1 MTNQTF
7 TPSGSAPVAASP
19 YSAMLADLRA
29 IAPLAV
35 DMDAALQH
43 AIDIK
48 TKPPG
53 SLGAL
58 ERVARQIG
66 RIQRSATPALTRP
79 AMLVFAGDHG
89 VVAAGVSPY
98 PQAVTAQ
105 MVHNFLGGGAAINV
119 FCRANDIALEV
130 VNAGVAADF
139 PSKDGLVD
147 IPVGRGTRNFLETP
161 AMTRAEVEAA
171 LAGGAARVAAHAA
184 RGTRMIGFGEMGIG
198 NTSAAACL
206 MQRLTG
212 LPLEACVGRGTG
224 VDDAGL
230 ARKREVLAR
239 ALAAH
244 PVSDDPLDTLATF
257 GGFEIA
263 MMTGAYLAAAK
274 LGMVIVVDGFIST
287 SALLVASRLAPA
299 VLDYCVFAH
308 ASDEAGHRA
317 MLDALGALPLLQLGL
332 RLGEGTGAA
341 LAMPLV
347 LAAAAFLREMA
358 TFEAAGVSD
367 RGSEAHAS

>member
-1 MTNQTF
+1 MTAF
-7 TPSGSAPVAASP
+7 SPLLAELFDIAAPSTT
-19 YSAMLADLRA
+19 
-29 IAPLAV
+29 
-35 DMDAALQH
+35 MDAALQH

-58 ERVARQIG
+58 ERVAHRIG
-66 RIQRSATPALTRP
+66 RIQQSATPELTRP

-89 VVAAGVSPY
+89 VVASGVSPY

-105 MVHNFLGGGAAINV
+105 MVLNFLRGGAAINV
-119 FCRANDIALEV
+119 FCRAGGIEMEV
-130 VNAGVAADF
+130 INAGVAADF
-139 PSKDGLVD
+139 PAHASLVD
-147 IPVGRGTRNFLETP
+147 IPVARGTQNFVDMP
-161 AMTRAEVEAA
+161 AMTREQLETA
-171 LAGGAARVAAHAA
+171 LAAGAARVVAHAS

-212 LPLEACVGRGTG
+212 RPLADCVGRGTG

-230 ARKREVLAR
+230 ARKTAVLER

-244 PVSDDPLDTLATF
+244 PATADTPDPLDTLATF

-274 LGMVIVVDGFIST
+274 LGLVIVVDGFIST
-287 SALLVASRLAPA
+287 SALLVAARVAPA

-308 ASDEAGHRA
+308 ASDETGHRA
-317 MLDALGALPLLQLGL
+317 MLDALGAEPLLQLGL

-341 LAMPLV
+341 LAMPLIQ
-347 LAAAAFLREMA
+347 AAAAFLREMA
-358 TFEAAGVSD
+358 TFEGAGVSD
-367 RGSEAHAS
+367 RE

>member
-1 MTNQTF
+1 MTAMTAYSPLLAELF
-7 TPSGSAPVAASP
+7 EVAAPST
-19 YSAMLADLRA
+19 
-29 IAPLAV
+29 

-58 ERVARQIG
+58 ERIALQIG
-66 RIQRSATPALTRP
+66 RIQQSVTPDLARP

-89 VVAAGVSPY
+89 IVASGVSPY

-105 MVHNFLGGGAAINV
+105 MVLNFLRGGAAINV
-119 FCRANDIALEV
+119 FCRANQIEMEV
-130 VNAGVAADF
+130 INAGVAADF
-139 PSKDGLVD
+139 PAHASLVD
-147 IPVGRGTRNFLETP
+147 IPVARGTQNFLERP
-161 AMTRAEVEAA
+161 AMSREQLEAA
-171 LAGGAARVAAHAA
+171 LAAGAARVVAHAQ

-198 NTSAAACL
+198 NTSAAACV

-212 LPLEACVGRGTG
+212 LPLAACVGRGTG

-230 ARKREVLAR
+230 ARKTAVLAL
-239 ALAAH
+239 ALDAH
-244 PVSDDPLDTLATF
+244 PLSGDVDPLDVLATF

-274 LGMVIVVDGFIST
+274 LGLVVVVDGFIST
-287 SALLVASRLAPA
+287 SALLVAARLAPA
-299 VLDYCVFAH
+299 VLDYCIFAH

-317 MLDALGALPLLQLGL
+317 MLDALGAKPLLQLGL

-341 LAMPLV
+341 LAMPLIQ
-347 LAAAAFLREMA
+347 AAAAFLREMA
-358 TFEAAGVSD
+358 TFEGAGVSD
-367 RGSEAHAS
+367 RDTPAA

>member
-1 MTNQTF
+1 MTAFSPLLAELFDITV
-7 TPSGSAPVAASP
+7 PSTA
-19 YSAMLADLRA
+19 
-29 IAPLAV
+29 
-35 DMDAALQH
+35 MDAALQH

-58 ERVARQIG
+58 ERVALRIG
-66 RIQRSATPALTRP
+66 RIQQSATPELTRP

-89 VVAAGVSPY
+89 VVASGVSPY

-105 MVHNFLGGGAAINV
+105 MVLNFLRGGAAINV
-119 FCRANDIALEV
+119 FCRAGGIEMEV
-130 VNAGVAADF
+130 INAGVAADF
-139 PSKDGLVD
+139 PAHASLVD
-147 IPVGRGTRNFLETP
+147 IPVARGTQNFVDMP
-161 AMTRAEVEAA
+161 AMTREQLETAIAA
-171 LAGGAARVAAHAA
+171 GAARVVAHAS

-212 LPLEACVGRGTG
+212 LPLADCVGRGTG

-230 ARKREVLAR
+230 ARKTAVLER
-239 ALAAH
+239 ALTAH
-244 PVSDDPLDTLATF
+244 PATGETPDPLDTLATF

-274 LGMVIVVDGFIST
+274 LGLVIVVDGFIST
-287 SALLVASRLAPA
+287 SALLVAARVAPA

-308 ASDEAGHRA
+308 ASDETGHRA
-317 MLDALGALPLLQLGL
+317 MLDALGAEPLLQLGL

-341 LAMPLV
+341 LAMPLIQ
-347 LAAAAFLREMA
+347 AAAAFLREMA
-358 TFEAAGVSD
+358 TFEGAGVSD
-367 RGSEAHAS
+367 RE

>member
-1 MTNQTF
+1 MTAF
-7 TPSGSAPVAASP
+7 PPLLAERFDIHSPSTA
-19 YSAMLADLRA
+19 
-29 IAPLAV
+29 
-35 DMDAALQH
+35 MDAALRH

-58 ERVARQIG
+58 ERVAHRVG
-66 RIQRSATPALTRP
+66 RIQQSVTPELTRP

-89 VVAAGVSPY
+89 IVAAGVSPY

-105 MVHNFLGGGAAINV
+105 MVLNFLRGGAAINV
-119 FCRANDIALEV
+119 FCRTNRIEMEV

-139 PSKDGLVD
+139 PSHALLVD
-147 IPVGRGTRNFLETP
+147 IPVARGTRNFLDAP
-161 AMTRAEVEAA
+161 AMSREQLETA
-171 LAGGAARVAAHAA
+171 LTAGAARVVTHASH
-184 RGTRMIGFGEMGIG
+184 GTRMIGFGEMGIG

-212 LPLEACVGRGTG
+212 LPLSACVGRGTG

-230 ARKREVLAR
+230 ARKTAILER

-244 PVSDDPLDTLATF
+244 PATEDPLETLATF

-274 LGMVIVVDGFIST
+274 LGLVIVVDGFIST
-287 SALLVASRLAPA
+287 AALLVASRVSPA

-308 ASDEAGHRA
+308 ASDETGHRA
-317 MLDALGALPLLQLGL
+317 MLDTLGAEPMLQLGL

-341 LAMPLV
+341 LAMPLIG
-347 LAAAAFLREMA
+347 AAAAFLREMA
-358 TFEAAGVSD
+358 TFEGAGVSE
-367 RGSEAHAS
+367 REATGA

>member
-1 MTNQTF
+1 MTAFSPLLTELF
-7 TPSGSAPVAASP
+7 DIAAPSTT
-19 YSAMLADLRA
+19 
-29 IAPLAV
+29 
-35 DMDAALQH
+35 MDASLQH

-53 SLGAL
+53 SLGVLEQVAL
-58 ERVARQIG
+58 RIG
-66 RIQRSATPALTRP
+66 RIQQSATPELARP

-105 MVHNFLGGGAAINV
+105 MVLNFLRGGAAINV
-119 FCRANDIALEV
+119 FCRTHGIEMEV
-130 VNAGVAADF
+130 INAGVAADF
-139 PSKDGLVD
+139 PSHASLVD
-147 IPVGRGTRNFLETP
+147 IPVARGTQNFLDAP
-161 AMTRAEVEAA
+161 AMTREQLESA
-171 LAGGAARVAAHAA
+171 LTAGAARVVTHAS

-230 ARKREVLAR
+230 ARKTAVLER

-244 PVSDDPLDTLATF
+244 PVTGDVDPLDTLATF

-274 LGMVIVVDGFIST
+274 LGLVIVVDGFIST
-287 SALLVASRLAPA
+287 AALLVASRVSPA
-299 VLDYCVFAH
+299 VLDYCIFAH
-308 ASDEAGHRA
+308 ASDETGHRA
-317 MLDALGALPLLQLGL
+317 MLDALGAKPLLQLGL

-341 LAMPLV
+341 LAMPLIQ
-347 LAAAAFLREMA
+347 AAAAFLREMA
-358 TFEAAGVSD
+358 TFEGAGVSD
-367 RGSEAHAS
+367 REAVSE

>member
-1 MTNQTF
+1 MTAF
-7 TPSGSAPVAASP
+7 SP
-19 YSAMLADLRA
+19 LLTELFA
-29 IAPLAV
+29 IAAPTDA
-35 DMDAALQH
+35 MDAALTH

-58 ERVARQIG
+58 ERVAHRVG
-66 RIQRSATPALTRP
+66 RIQQSATPDLARP

-105 MVHNFLGGGAAINV
+105 MVLNFLRGGAAINV
-119 FCRANDIALEV
+119 FCRANGIELEV

-139 PSKDGLVD
+139 PSHASLVD
-147 IPVGRGTRNFLETP
+147 IPVARGTQNFLEAP
-161 AMTRAEVEAA
+161 AMTREQLETA
-171 LAGGAARVAAHAA
+171 LTAGAARVVTHAS

-198 NTSAAACL
+198 NTSSAACL

-212 LPLEACVGRGTG
+212 LPLAACVGRGTG
-224 VDDAGL
+224 VDDEGL
-230 ARKREVLAR
+230 ARKTAILER

-244 PVSDDPLDTLATF
+244 PVSGDTPDPLETLATF

-274 LGMVIVVDGFIST
+274 LGLVIVVDGFIST
-287 SALLVASRLAPA
+287 SALLVAARVSPA

-308 ASDEAGHRA
+308 ASDETGHRA
-317 MLDALGALPLLQLGL
+317 MLEILGGTPLLQLGL

-341 LAMPLV
+341 LAMPLIQ
-347 LAAAAFLREMA
+347 AAAAFLREMA
-358 TFEAAGVSD
+358 TFEGAGVSD
-367 RGSEAHAS
+367 REATGQ

>member
-1 MTNQTF
+1 
-7 TPSGSAPVAASP
+7 
-19 YSAMLADLRA
+19 
-29 IAPLAV
+29 
-35 DMDAALQH
+35 MDAALAH
-43 AIDIK
+43 AIDSK

-58 ERVARQIG
+58 ERVAHRIG
-66 RIQRSATPALTRP
+66 RIQQSTMPELTRA

-89 VVAAGVSPY
+89 IVAEGVSPY

-105 MVHNFLGGGAAINV
+105 MVLNFLRGGAAINV
-119 FCRANDIALEV
+119 FCRANGIEMEV
-130 VNAGVAADF
+130 INAGVAWDF
-139 PSKDGLVD
+139 PPHASLVD
-147 IPVGRGTRNFLETP
+147 IPVARGTRNFLEAP
-161 AMTRAEVEAA
+161 AMTREQLEAA
-171 LAGGAARVAAHAA
+171 LTAGAARVVTHAS

-198 NTSAAACL
+198 NTSSAACL

-212 LPLEACVGRGTG
+212 LPLSVCVGRGTG

-230 ARKREVLAR
+230 ARKTAILER

-244 PVSDDPLDTLATF
+244 PSGGGSPAGGDAPHAPDALDTLATF

-274 LGMVIVVDGFIST
+274 LGLVIVVDGFIST
-287 SALLVASRLAPA
+287 AALLVASRVSPA

-308 ASDEAGHRA
+308 ASGEAGHRA
-317 MLDALGALPLLQLGL
+317 MLDSLGAEPILQLGL

-341 LAMPLV
+341 LAMPLIQ
-347 LAAAAFLREMA
+347 AAAAFLREMA
-358 TFEAAGVSD
+358 TFEGAGVSD
-367 RGSEAHAS
+367 RGAAGA

>member
-1 MTNQTF
+1 MTA
-7 TPSGSAPVAASP
+7 SSAPPRPAFTDSLRPLLAELFDVAAPCPS
-19 YSAMLADLRA
+19 
-29 IAPLAV
+29 
-35 DMDAALQH
+35 MDGALQH

-58 ERVARQIG
+58 ERVAHQVG
-66 RIQRSATPALTRP
+66 RIQQSATPGLARP

-89 VVAAGVSPY
+89 IVAAGVSSY

-105 MVHNFLGGGAAINV
+105 MVLNFLRGGAAINV
-119 FCRANDIALEV
+119 FCRTHGIELEV

-139 PSKDGLVD
+139 PPHPALVD
-147 IPVGRGTRNFLETP
+147 VPIARGTRNFLDGP
-161 AMTRAEVEAA
+161 AMTREQLEAA
-171 LAGGAARVAAHAA
+171 LSAGAARVALHAS

-198 NTSAAACL
+198 NTSSAACL

-212 LPLEACVGRGTG
+212 LPLAACVGRGTG

-230 ARKREVLAR
+230 AHKTRVLER

-244 PVSDDPLDTLATF
+244 PATGERADPLATLATF

-274 LGMVIVVDGFIST
+274 LGLVIVVDGFIST
-287 SALLVASRLAPA
+287 AALLVASRLAPA
-299 VLDYCVFAH
+299 VPEYCVFAH
-308 ASDEAGHRA
+308 ASDETGHRA
-317 MLDALGALPLLQLGL
+317 MLDALNAKPLLALGL

-347 LAAAAFLREMA
+347 QAAAAFLREMA
-358 TFEAAGVSD
+358 TFEGAGVSE
-367 RGSEAHAS
+367 REAPAS

>member
-1 MTNQTF
+1 MTAF
-7 TPSGSAPVAASP
+7 SPLLAELFDIAAPSTA
-19 YSAMLADLRA
+19 
-29 IAPLAV
+29 
-35 DMDAALQH
+35 MDAALQH

-58 ERVARQIG
+58 ERVAHRIG
-66 RIQRSATPALTRP
+66 RIQQSATPELARP

-105 MVHNFLGGGAAINV
+105 MVLNFLRGGAAINV
-119 FCRANDIALEV
+119 FCRAGGIEMEV
-130 VNAGVAADF
+130 INAGVAADF
-139 PSKDGLVD
+139 PAHASLVD
-147 IPVGRGTRNFLETP
+147 IPVARGTQNFVDTP
-161 AMTRAEVEAA
+161 AMTREQLETA
-171 LAGGAARVAAHAA
+171 LAAGAARVVAHAS

-212 LPLEACVGRGTG
+212 LPLADCVGRGTG

-230 ARKREVLAR
+230 ARKTAVLER

-244 PVSDDPLDTLATF
+244 PAMGETPDPLDTLATF

-274 LGMVIVVDGFIST
+274 LGLVIVVDGFIST
-287 SALLVASRLAPA
+287 SALLVAARVAPA

-308 ASDEAGHRA
+308 ASDETGHRA
-317 MLDALGALPLLQLGL
+317 MLDALGAEPLLQLGL

-341 LAMPLV
+341 LAMPLIQ
-347 LAAAAFLREMA
+347 AAAAFLREMA
-358 TFEAAGVSD
+358 TFEGAGVSD
-367 RGSEAHAS
+367 RA

>member
-1 MTNQTF
+1 MTAFSPLLTELF
-7 TPSGSAPVAASP
+7 DIAAPSSA
-19 YSAMLADLRA
+19 
-29 IAPLAV
+29 
-35 DMDAALQH
+35 MDAALEH

-58 ERVARQIG
+58 ERVAHQIG
-66 RIQRSATPALTRP
+66 RIQQSATPDLARP
-79 AMLVFAGDHG
+79 TMLIFAGDHG

-105 MVHNFLGGGAAINV
+105 MVLNFLRGGAAINV
-119 FCRANDIALEV
+119 FCRTHGIELEV

-139 PSKDGLVD
+139 PAHASLVD
-147 IPVGRGTRNFLETP
+147 IPVARGTQNFLDAP
-161 AMTRAEVEAA
+161 AMTREQLETA
-171 LAGGAARVAAHAA
+171 LAAGAARVVAHAS
-184 RGTRMIGFGEMGIG
+184 RGARMIGFGEMGIG
-198 NTSAAACL
+198 NTSSAACL

-212 LPLEACVGRGTG
+212 LPLAACVGRGTG

-230 ARKREVLAR
+230 ARKTAILER

-244 PVSDDPLDTLATF
+244 PVSGDTPDPLDTLATF

-274 LGMVIVVDGFIST
+274 LGLVIVVDGFIST
-287 SALLVASRLAPA
+287 VALLVAARVSPA

-308 ASDEAGHRA
+308 ASDETGHRA
-317 MLDALGALPLLQLGL
+317 MLDILGATPLLQLGL

-341 LAMPLV
+341 LAMPLIQ
-347 LAAAAFLREMA
+347 AAAAFLREMA
-358 TFEAAGVSD
+358 TFEGAGVSD
-367 RGSEAHAS
+367 RETNGQ

>member
-1 MTNQTF
+1 MNALSPLLVELF
-7 TPSGSAPVAASP
+7 DIAAPATA
-19 YSAMLADLRA
+19 
-29 IAPLAV
+29 
-35 DMDAALQH
+35 MDASLTH

-58 ERVARQIG
+58 ERVAHQVG
-66 RIQRSATPALTRP
+66 RIQQSATPDLARP
-79 AMLVFAGDHG
+79 AMIVFAGDHG
-89 VVAAGVSPY
+89 IVAAGVSPY

-105 MVHNFLGGGAAINV
+105 MVHNFLRGGAAINV
-119 FCRANDIALEV
+119 FCRAHGIELEV

-139 PSKDGLVD
+139 SSQAPHASLVD
-147 IPVGRGTRNFLETP
+147 IPVARGTQNFLDAP
-161 AMTRAEVEAA
+161 AMTREQLETA
-171 LAGGAARVAAHAA
+171 LAAGAARVVAHAS

-198 NTSAAACL
+198 NTSSAACL

-212 LPLEACVGRGTG
+212 LPLAACVGRGTG

-230 ARKREVLAR
+230 ARKTVTLER

-244 PVSDDPLDTLATF
+244 PHASNAMPDPLETLATF

-274 LGMVIVVDGFIST
+274 SGLVIVVDGFIST
-287 SALLVASRLAPA
+287 SALLVAARVSPA

-308 ASDEAGHRA
+308 ASDETGHRA
-317 MLDALGALPLLQLGL
+317 MFDILGATPLLQLGL

-341 LAMPLV
+341 LAMPLIQ
-347 LAAAAFLREMA
+347 AAAAFLREMA
-358 TFEAAGVSD
+358 TFEGAGVSE
-367 RGSEAHAS
+367 REATGQ

>member
-1 MTNQTF
+1 MTAF
-7 TPSGSAPVAASP
+7 SPLLSELFDIAAPSAA
-19 YSAMLADLRA
+19 
-29 IAPLAV
+29 
-35 DMDAALQH
+35 MDARLRH

-58 ERVARQIG
+58 ERVALQVG
-66 RIQRSATPALTRP
+66 RIQQSDTPALARP

-89 VVAAGVSPY
+89 IVAAGVSPY

-105 MVHNFLGGGAAINV
+105 MVLNFLRGGAAINV
-119 FCRANDIALEV
+119 FCRAQGIELEV

-139 PSKDGLVD
+139 PAHASLVD
-147 IPVGRGTRNFLETP
+147 IPVARGTRNYLDAP
-161 AMTRAEVEAA
+161 AMTREQLETA
-171 LAGGAARVAAHAA
+171 LAAGAARVVAHAS

-198 NTSAAACL
+198 NTSSAACL

-212 LPLEACVGRGTG
+212 LPLAACVGRGTG

-230 ARKREVLAR
+230 VRKTSVLER

-244 PVSDDPLDTLATF
+244 PSSDPTPDPLDTLATF

-274 LGMVIVVDGFIST
+274 LGLVIVVDGFIST
-287 SALLVASRLAPA
+287 SALLVAARVSPA

-308 ASDEAGHRA
+308 ASDETGHRA
-317 MLDALGALPLLQLGL
+317 MLDALGAQPLLQLGL

-341 LAMPLV
+341 LAMPV
-347 LAAAAFLREMA
+347 IQAAAAFLREMA
-358 TFEAAGVSD
+358 TFEGAGVSD
-367 RGSEAHAS
+367 REAGAS

>member
-1 MTNQTF
+1 MTAF
-7 TPSGSAPVAASP
+7 SPLLAELFDIAAPSAA
-19 YSAMLADLRA
+19 
-29 IAPLAV
+29 
-35 DMDAALQH
+35 MDDSLQH
-43 AIDIK
+43 AIDTK

-58 ERVARQIG
+58 ERVAHRLG
-66 RIQRSATPALTRP
+66 RIQQSTAPDLTRA

-105 MVHNFLGGGAAINV
+105 MVLNFLGGGAAINV
-119 FCRANDIALEV
+119 FCRANDIEMEV
-130 VNAGVAADF
+130 INAGVVADF
-139 PSKDGLVD
+139 PSHASLVD
-147 IPVGRGTRNFLETP
+147 IPVARGTRNFLDAP
-161 AMTRAEVEAA
+161 AMTREQLEAA
-171 LAGGAARVAAHAA
+171 LTAGAARVVTHAS

-198 NTSAAACL
+198 NTSSAACL

-212 LPLEACVGRGTG
+212 LPLPACVGRGTG

-230 ARKREVLAR
+230 ARKTAILER

-244 PVSDDPLDTLATF
+244 PATGTPPDPLDTLATF

-274 LGMVIVVDGFIST
+274 LGLVIVVDGFIST
-287 SALLVASRLAPA
+287 AALLVASRVSPA

-308 ASDEAGHRA
+308 ASDETGHRA
-317 MLDALGALPLLQLGL
+317 MLDALGAEPLLQLGL

-341 LAMPLV
+341 LAMPLIR
-347 LAAAAFLREMA
+347 AAAAFLREMA
-358 TFEAAGVSD
+358 TFEGAGVSD
-367 RGSEAHAS
+367 REAASA